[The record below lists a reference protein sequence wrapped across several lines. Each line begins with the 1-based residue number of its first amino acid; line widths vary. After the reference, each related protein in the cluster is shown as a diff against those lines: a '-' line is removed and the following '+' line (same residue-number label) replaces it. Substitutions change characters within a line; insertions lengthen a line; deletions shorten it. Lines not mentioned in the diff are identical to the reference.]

1 MNAPYSID
9 ARRGRGGPLHNAH
22 YRQLYGDAV
31 TAALT
36 ARVDF
41 VGIRR
46 QRDEISG
53 KSPRPFLT
61 GDIEKFN

>member
-1 MNAPYSID
+1 MR
-9 ARRGRGGPLHNAH
+9 RRGCDGPLHNAH
-22 YRQLYGDAV
+22 SREAYGDAV

-36 ARVDF
+36 ARADF

-53 KSPRPFLT
+53 KSPRRPLAAN
-61 GDIEKFN
+61 IKKFN